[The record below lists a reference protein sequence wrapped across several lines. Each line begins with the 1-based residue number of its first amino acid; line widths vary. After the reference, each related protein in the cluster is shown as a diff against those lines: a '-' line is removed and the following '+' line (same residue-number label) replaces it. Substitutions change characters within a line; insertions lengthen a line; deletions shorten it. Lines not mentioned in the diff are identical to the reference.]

1 MRSTLLEACPQLG
14 WPTAQ
19 SPLKQKSHKERV
31 SGSRAEIRRRSPLG
45 SIGWLGRSRSNL
57 GMTNLN
63 SSFSLSVLPE
73 VSLCSVSRR
82 RCSSSS
88 GFDNLLGLRC
98 HGLGWLFRSLGE
110 TGSRERGSA
119 SRL

>member
-14 WPTAQ
+14 WQTAQ
-19 SPLKQKSHKERV
+19 SPLKQKSQKERV

-73 VSLCSVSRR
+73 VNCCSVSRR
-82 RCSSSS
+82 SFSSS
-88 GFDNLLGLRC
+88 GGFENQLGRTC
-98 HGLGWLFRSLGE
+98 HGLGF
-110 TGSRERGSA
+110 TP
-119 SRL
+119 

>member
-19 SPLKQKSHKERV
+19 SPFKQKSQKERV

-45 SIGWLGRSRSNL
+45 SIGWPNRSRSNL
-57 GMTNLN
+57 RITNLN

-73 VSLCSVSRR
+73 VNLCSVSRR

-88 GFDNLLGLRC
+88 DFDNLLGRTC
-98 HGLGWLFRSLGE
+98 HGLGF
-110 TGSRERGSA
+110 TP
-119 SRL
+119 